1 MMANI
6 HELIARGG
14 PLYGAWATSNDP
26 AVAEAMAGS
35 GYDWLCLDSQH
46 GPLDWHDLLPLLRAV
61 GGTPTLVRTGWTDQM
76 QIMRALDMGASGVV
90 VPMVSTV
97 EQAKLAAEAC
107 FYPPRGNRSFGP
119 IRNYYAADN
128 RPDPLCLCMIETA
141 EGAENVEKIAA
152 VPGVGGLLI
161 GPADLAL
168 ALGEKLEFKISD
180 AALKV
185 IDRVVAACEKNKKVS
200 AMATMGPANAQA
212 MMERGIRMVALGAD
226 MLHVRQG
233 AAAELAR
240 ARDWKAPKKRK
251 AGRGA

>member
-1 MMANI
+1 
-6 HELIARGG
+6 
-14 PLYGAWATSNDP
+14 
-26 AVAEAMAGS
+26 
-35 GYDWLCLDSQH
+35 
-46 GPLDWHDLLPLLRAV
+46 
-61 GGTPTLVRTGWTDQM
+61 
-76 QIMRALDMGASGVV
+76 
-90 VPMVSTV
+90 
-97 EQAKLAAEAC
+97 
-107 FYPPRGNRSFGP
+107 
-119 IRNYYAADN
+119 
-128 RPDPLCLCMIETA
+128 MIETA

-185 IDRVVAACEKNKKVS
+185 IDRVVAACEKNNKVS
-200 AMATMGPANAQA
+200 AMATMGPDNARA

-240 ARDWKAPKKRK
+240 ARAWSEEKV
-251 AGRGA
+251 GA